1 LFFDAFFEQVLHVA
15 EAREA
20 INFGVDLL
28 AKTTV
33 KLKGEAK
40 GGKSTL
46 VLTDS
51 AQDDGVGRAGV

>member
-1 LFFDAFFEQVLHVA
+1 LHVA

-33 KLKGEAK
+33 KLMGEAK

>member
-1 LFFDAFFEQVLHVA
+1 LHVA

-33 KLKGEAK
+33 KLMGEAK
-40 GGKSTL
+40 GGKLTL